1 MTRLRPPPSRLAP
14 RVLVL
19 CFAIALAILWRNGGT
34 MGDSWR
40 LALMLL
46 PLEVGGAG
54 ALRVLLEKM
63 VASFV
68 LLSFALVVGLSF
80 ALALALA
87 ASRLGGRASRFAG
100 WLGRTLTCVPPM
112 GWALGAMVWLI
123 QACGLPVET
132 LFPYQPPPE
141 SDSVAL
147 RVGRGLWSWIVPVL
161 VLAIPVLGAALFSL
175 AHKLSALLRDP
186 AVDRLRARGLLRAQ
200 ILYRHLVPL
209 LRVHLARLARPAA
222 AMLLAFDIPVE
233 QLLGFDGW
241 GRFAAGRLSSP
252 ATSGHALAAVFWGG
266 GLILAGIL
274 GWLSLLDRQG
284 LPRDAEQ
291 DSDPAQHRSTR
302 SAACGVALAILLMLP
317 ARWFIPEPFLRGG
330 IEAAHLA
337 WRPEIVR
344 ALGVSFAALA
354 LMVASSFLMSL
365 LRPRNIG
372 RGWAAAMAVTPLLV
386 ALLVSEKEFGRP
398 WWIIGLAV
406 AIPGIAAFGE
416 VFRDADE
423 GDLIEASRALGQ
435 NRVGVWLHHLL
446 PGVLQSLPG
455 MVLRNAGTALMIF
468 CVLDFYG
475 APSAITWGGQ
485 MRMHA
490 DHVLDDPLPA
500 LAPALLLT
508 LWGLSFRL
516 LSRAFGDG
524 PPPSRT
530 TPFDR

>member
-1 MTRLRPPPSRLAP
+1 
-14 RVLVL
+14 V
-19 CFAIALAILWRNGGT
+19 IALVILWRDGGT

-40 LALMLL
+40 LALTLL
-46 PLEVGGAG
+46 PLEAGGAG

-63 VASFV
+63 VASFF
-68 LLSFALVVGLSF
+68 LISFALVAGLSF
-80 ALALALA
+80 ALALALL

-100 WLGRTLTCVPPM
+100 WLGRMLTCVPPM

-123 QACGLPVET
+123 QVRGLPVET

-141 SDSVAL
+141 SDSAPL
-147 RVGRGLWSWIVPVL
+147 RLGRELWSWIVPVL
-161 VLAIPVLGAALFSL
+161 VLAIPVLGTALFSL
-175 AHKLSALLRDP
+175 THKLSSLLRDP

-209 LRVHLARLARPAA
+209 LRVHLARLARPTA

-241 GRFAAGRLSSP
+241 GSFAAGRLSSP
-252 ATSGHALAAVFWGG
+252 AASGHALAAVFWTG

-284 LPRDAEQ
+284 LPQTAEQ

-302 SAACGVALAILLMLP
+302 SAACGLALAMLLMLP
-317 ARWFIPEPFLRGG
+317 VRWFVPETLLRGG
-330 IEAAHLA
+330 LETAHLA
-337 WRPEIVR
+337 WMPEIVR

-354 LMVASSFLMSL
+354 LVVVSSFLMSL
-365 LRPRNIG
+365 LRPRNIW
-372 RGWAAAMAVTPLLV
+372 RGWAAALAVTPLLV
-386 ALLVSEKEFGRP
+386 ALLVSEKEFGRQ
-398 WWIIGLAV
+398 WWIIGLVV

-416 VFRDADE
+416 VFRDAD
-423 GDLIEASRALGQ
+423 DSDFIEASRALGQ
-435 NRVGVWLHHLL
+435 NRPGVWLHHLL
-446 PGVLQSLPG
+446 PGVLQLVPG

-475 APSAITWGGQ
+475 VSSAITWGGQ
-485 MRMHA
+485 MRAHS
-490 DHVLDDPLPA
+490 DRVLDDPLPA

-516 LSRAFGDG
+516 LSRASGNG